1 MTLEKPVT
9 MATTSMGM
17 VALQPAN
24 WNQIQ
29 TVLSMMIQTLIF
41 AMFVE
46 IAREKVQKLVTTE
59 TD

>member
-17 VALQPAN
+17 VALQPAS